1 MQNFFTDAPLT
12 VKQLDRLKEHKY
24 ASQGKSLMEP
34 PLHSF
39 WNWVVEKLPLWAW
52 VYLQLKVKF

>member
-34 PLHSF
+34 PLHNF
-39 WNWVVEKLPLWAW
+39 WNWVVEKLPLWA
-52 VYLQLKVKF
+52 